1 MGSRGF
7 ELGLE
12 VGSGGFEPLVAES
25 FRGPGGGALATLAEK
40 FSPFKKGGKGF
51 FHPPSELSTTL

>member
-7 ELGLE
+7 RLSLKVE
-12 VGSGGFEPLVAES
+12 SRDFKPLIAKS
-25 FRGPGGGALATLAEK
+25 FKGPGGGALATLAEN
-40 FSPFKKGGKGF
+40 FFPFEKGGKGF